1 MFRTAI
7 AFLCAVFSGALVG
20 SIVQTQFNL
29 AALVELSVPVT
40 LDVRISTIIHDIVY
54 FSPIFAAVLAVV
66 LLIAL
71 SIAGFVARFIVG
83 IERLW
88 FTFAG
93 FIGLLLCFAI
103 VNELAPM
110 PTFIAATRSW
120 SGLLLMAACGGLAG
134 WVFHRLWR
142 PTLSDLK
149 DPVL

>member
-1 MFRTAI
+1 MFRVVI
-7 AFLCAVFSGALVG
+7 AFLCAVLSGALVG

-29 AALVELSVPVT
+29 AALAELSVPIT
-40 LDVRISTIIHDIVY
+40 IDVRISTIIHDIIH
-54 FSPIFAAVLAVV
+54 FSPILAAMLGVV
-66 LLIAL
+66 LLVAL
-71 SIAGFVARFIVG
+71 PVAGFVAHFIQG

-120 SGLLLMAACGGLAG
+120 SGWLLMAATGGLAG
-134 WVFHRLWR
+134 WLFHRVWR
-142 PTLSDLK
+142 PTVRDLK
-149 DPVL
+149 DPVV